1 MRSHSIKILP
11 LFFLFLCLEGL
22 SGNLQA
28 KSNDDNHLNIEDL
41 LIQTLFDISEG
52 NLNEALNNIDDV
64 IEKEPNF
71 KLAHLIKGDI
81 YLAQAKG
88 LERFGGS
95 TNYSSEEVSELRE
108 EARRR
113 IKSHLETNYLSPN
126 SEHRLTLSNKIDN
139 LVFIDTSGSRLIV
152 FKNNGREIIKL
163 MDAYI
168 SIGKNGSGKQ
178 FEGDKK
184 TPIGVYT
191 LGNKIKQKLSDFY
204 GDGAFPINYPNIYDK
219 LQNKTGHGIW
229 IHGTP
234 KNTYSRAPQSSD
246 GCVVLANDDLKRLET
261 ILKSNKTKVIIS
273 EESYQSYLE
282 KNLEDSHDNF
292 IKTLDEWKNSWESKF
307 IANYL
312 AFYDGDA
319 KNNGRHY
326 SDWTNDKFEIFR
338 NTKDISVEIEN
349 ISIIDYPDDKD
360 TIRYVEFDQHYQS
373 NLLINSSH
381 KMQIWKKFNNDWKI
395 INETSI

>member
-1 MRSHSIKILP
+1 
-11 LFFLFLCLEGL
+11 
-22 SGNLQA
+22 
-28 KSNDDNHLNIEDL
+28 
-41 LIQTLFDISEG
+41 
-52 NLNEALNNIDDV
+52 
-64 IEKEPNF
+64 
-71 KLAHLIKGDI
+71 
-81 YLAQAKG
+81 

-95 TNYSSEEVSELRE
+95 TNYSSEEVSGLRE

-126 SEHRLTLSNKIDN
+126 SEQRLTLSNKIDN

-152 FKNNGREIIKL
+152 FKNNGGETIKL

-184 TPIGVYT
+184 TPIGVYA

-246 GCVVLANDDLKRLET
+246 GCVVLANDDLKRLEA

-292 IKTLDEWKNSWESKF
+292 IKALDEWKNSWESKF

-338 NTKDISVEIEN
+338 NTKNISVEIEN

-381 KMQIWKKFNNDWKI
+381 KIQIWKKFNNDWKI